1 MLSAEYL
8 AGLLDGEGSLSL
20 ARRYHRDRSIE
31 YSVRV
36 AVYNC
41 DRPVLEAV
49 QNSWGGHL
57 ASVGPRR
64 PEWRAAHSL
73 IWTNSAAAGVLRALA
88 PSLRVKSKHAM
99 ALLRFQAHVN
109 ESVRSRDP
117 AGRLL
122 PITRQ
127 EQRIRARFHAQLK
140 SMNHRGSP
148 VRSSGKSRANSS
160 VHEARISAEYL
171 AGFVDAEGSLMIAK
185 FGASSPGKWY
195 YRARASLDNVDG
207 QVLREIQRTYGGI
220 LFKPRRR
227 KSGWRVVYK
236 LVWTGDRTKRLLDP
250 IFPHLRV
257 KRKQGELLLRFIQ
270 HRSQTSMKR
279 IGTRASPLP
288 DRVTALRDG
297 FHARMHE
304 LNAKGQP

>member
-20 ARRYHRDRSIE
+20 ARRNHRDRSIE

-41 DRPVLEAV
+41 DRAVLEAV
-49 QNSWGGHL
+49 KKSWGGHL
-57 ASVGPRR
+57 ASVGPRH

-88 PSLRVKSKHAM
+88 PHLRVKARHAA

-109 ESVRSRDP
+109 ESGRSRDS

-122 PITRQ
+122 SITER

-148 VRSSGKSRANSS
+148 VRSRGASRANSS
-160 VHEARISAEYL
+160 PHEARISSEYL

-185 FGASSPGKWY
+185 FRATSPGKWY

-207 QVLREIQRTYGGI
+207 QVLREIQKSYGGI

-236 LVWTGDRTKRLLDP
+236 LVWTGDRTQRLLHP
-250 IFPHLRV
+250 ILPHLRV
-257 KRKQGELLLRFIQ
+257 KRKQGELLLRFIE
-270 HRSQTSMKR
+270 HRSQTSLRR
-279 IGTRASPLP
+279 IGNRASPLP
-288 DRVTALRDG
+288 DRVIALRED
-297 FHARMHE
+297 FHARMRE
-304 LNAKGQP
+304 LNARGPR